1 MRSRAIRSAA
11 AILCIMQLSGLPV
24 YAGPVV
30 MSEIRQLLRP
40 GDGRVTLQLRNLYDS
55 SETVAAGVTGS
66 TNGTRSANGRTV
78 DNPNTTNLFSGVVPV
93 SSGQKADL
101 NVVDQDDVEGTVCD
115 CGEIYLAGGFPKWP
129 LLFLA
134 AIPLFFI
141 GGSEDTPPTTPLPTP
156 TPVPSVSPTP
166 PPAPVPEP
174 ATLLL
179 FGTSLAAVGGMLRR
193 RRAKDKAQVDKS
205 EAASC

>member
-1 MRSRAIRSAA
+1 
-11 AILCIMQLSGLPV
+11 MQLSGLPV

-30 MSEIRQLLRP
+30 MSEIRQLLTP
-40 GDGRVTLQLRNLYDS
+40 GESQVTLQLRNLYDS
-55 SETVAAGVTGS
+55 SEAGAAGVKGS
-66 TNGTRSANGRTV
+66 TNRTHSVKGRTV
-78 DNPNTTNLFSGVVPV
+78 ENPDTTNLFAGVVPT
-93 SSGQKADL
+93 SSGLKADL
-101 NVVDQDDVEGTVCD
+101 NIVDQDDIEGTVCD

-166 PPAPVPEP
+166 PPAAVPEP
-174 ATLLL
+174 TTLLL
-179 FGTSLAAVGGMLRR
+179 FGTSLAAVGGLLRR
-193 RRAKDKAQVDKS
+193 RRARDKAQVEKS

>member
-30 MSEIRQLLRP
+30 MSEIRQVLRP
-40 GDGRVTLQLRNLYDS
+40 GESQVTLQLRNLYDS
-55 SETVAAGVTGS
+55 SVAAGVDG
-66 TNGTRSANGRTV
+66 SANRTHPVKGRTV
-78 DNPNTTNLFSGVVPV
+78 ENPNTTNLFTGVVPA
-93 SSGQKADL
+93 SSGPKSDL
-101 NVVDQDDVEGTVCD
+101 NIVDQDDIQGTVCD

-141 GGSEDTPPTTPLPTP
+141 GGSEDTPPTTPPLTPTP
-156 TPVPSVSPTP
+156 TPGPSVSPTP
-166 PPAPVPEP
+166 PPTAVPEP

-179 FGTSLAAVGGMLRR
+179 FGTSLAAVSGLLRR
-193 RRAKDKAQVDKS
+193 RRARDKAQIDKS